1 MLVLAGRG
9 LASTHAVVLGIR
21 GLLQREVD
29 AAFAGLLRQVW
40 ISDQVE
46 AELLAILF
54 ETVKFVQDGLR
65 LIVLILVEHRVDLR
79 GLRHDFGRIE
89 ARLSGRLLLYGAHE
103 HTACADASLRR

>member
-46 AELLAILF
+46 AELLAIVF
-54 ETVKFVQDGLR
+54 EAVQLVNRSDR
-65 LIVLILVEHRVDLR
+65 LILLMLLQHRLQLRALRDYLRRDVVPWRAAVLIDLYR
-79 GLRHDFGRIE
+79 
-89 ARLSGRLLLYGAHE
+89 S
-103 HTACADASLRR
+103 RRR